1 MNTTVKIKKP
11 FPIAAIM
18 FFAYVVMSLVA
29 KAVTKLVE
37 PYTGASNDFIL
48 FYLVFVTVGI
58 LMLALRKV
66 NIAYPI
72 LFAIPWLKTLVET
85 FIALGHFF
93 NYPKILPL
101 VRYIACCMLNLTY
114 LALVGLGLA
123 AFICRKKKC
132 KLLKLWFLPTVF
144 YLINRLLVEIYN
156 LVPRI
161 AMSNFIRA
169 IYPSLANTLPTLLLG
184 AAFLFFGLWLY
195 KMNSLN
201 GTAVPV
207 ASEPE
212 GKEFNLEDLQDMFD
226 RK

>member
-1 MNTTVKIKKP
+1 MNTTTQTKKS

-18 FFAYVVMSLVA
+18 FFAYVIMSLVA
-29 KAVTKLVE
+29 KAMTKLVE

-48 FYLVFVTVGI
+48 FYLIFTTVGI
-58 LMLALRKV
+58 LMLATRKV
-66 NIAYPI
+66 NIVYPI
-72 LFAIPWLKTLVET
+72 LFAVPYLKTLVDT

-93 NYPKILPL
+93 NYPKMLPL

-114 LALVGLGLA
+114 LALVGLGLV

-132 KLLKLWFLPTVF
+132 KILKLWFLPAVF
-144 YLINRLLVEIYN
+144 YIVSRLLAEIYN

-161 AMSNFIRA
+161 ATLNIIKA
-169 IYPSLANTLPTLLLG
+169 IYPCFANVIPTLLLA

-201 GTAVPV
+201 GTAAPV
-207 ASEPE
+207 TSEPE
-212 GKEFNLEDLQDMFD
+212 VVVEEVQEEL
-226 RK
+226 

>member
-1 MNTTVKIKKP
+1 MNTTTQTKKS

-18 FFAYVVMSLVA
+18 FFAYIVMSLVS
-29 KAVTKLVE
+29 KAMIKLVE
-37 PYTGASNDFIL
+37 PYTGASNDLIL
-48 FYLVFVTVGI
+48 FYLIFAAVGI
-58 LMLALRKV
+58 LMLAIRKV
-66 NIAYPI
+66 NMVYPI

-85 FIALGHFF
+85 FIALVSFF
-93 NYPKILPL
+93 NYSKMLPL

-114 LALVGLGLA
+114 LSLVGLGLV

-144 YLINRLLVEIYN
+144 YLVSRLLVEIYN

-161 AMSNFIRA
+161 ATSNIIKL
-169 IYPSLANTLPTLLLG
+169 IYLRLANLTPTLLLA

-201 GTAVPV
+201 GTAAPV
-207 ASEPE
+207 TSEPE
-212 GKEFNLEDLQDMFD
+212 VAVEEVQEEL
-226 RK
+226 